1 MRLWGYLVGKQL
13 TFDIS
18 VIAIDGPVASGK
30 SVVGLALAQRLGF
43 NYLDSGLM
51 YRAVTWLALR
61 EEVDMEDESAVA
73 CLAENN
79 PIKVLDR
86 DGVAVEIGGHRLGP
100 ELREPRIDQRVSQI
114 AKISPVRQVL
124 VRQLRMLASEVK
136 IVMVGRDI
144 GTVVLPDADLKVFL
158 LASPDR
164 RARRRWQEWLDQGVE
179 RDYGQ
184 VLQDTEARDQID
196 SRRADSPLTP
206 AEGAFLVD
214 TEDMAVDQVVDV
226 ILERLNLTSRGC
238 PE

>member
-1 MRLWGYLVGKQL
+1 VGKQPTL
-13 TFDIS
+13 DIS

-30 SVVGLALAQRLGF
+30 SVVGLALAQHLGF

-61 EEVDMEDESAVA
+61 EDVDMEDESAVA

-124 VRQLRMLASEVK
+124 VHQQRMLASEVK

-206 AEGAFLVD
+206 AEGVFLVD

-226 ILERLNLTSRGC
+226 ILKRLNLTSRGC

>member
-1 MRLWGYLVGKQL
+1 
-13 TFDIS
+13 

-30 SVVGLALAQRLGF
+30 SVVGLALAQHLGF

-61 EEVDMEDESAVA
+61 EDVDMEDESAVA

-124 VRQLRMLASEVK
+124 VHQQRMLASEVK

-206 AEGAFLVD
+206 AEGVFLVD

-226 ILERLNLTSRGC
+226 ILKRLNLTSRGC

>member
-1 MRLWGYLVGKQL
+1 
-13 TFDIS
+13 

-30 SVVGLALAQRLGF
+30 SVVGLALAQHLGF

-61 EEVDMEDESAVA
+61 EDVDMEDESAVA

-206 AEGAFLVD
+206 AEGVFLVD

>member
-1 MRLWGYLVGKQL
+1 MRFWGYLVGKQPTL
-13 TFDIS
+13 DIS

-30 SVVGLALAQRLGF
+30 SVVGLALAQHLGF

-61 EEVDMEDESAVA
+61 EDVDMEDESAVA

-124 VRQLRMLASEVK
+124 VHQQRMLASEVK

-206 AEGAFLVD
+206 AEGVFLVD

-226 ILERLNLTSRGC
+226 ILKRLNLTSRGC